1 MVSDL
6 KTVWR
11 QNREGSWTG
20 KEVTGLVLLSQKT
33 QDPAGGAQTDQ
44 RPSLKPAGWESP
56 ICAHWVQVCV
66 GGLTLRPWV
75 QVCVGGLLLTL
86 GPPWDPQALGTWG
99 QRDREQVKGLLYG
112 LTSLDKDTSNERQL
126 VLGSLT
132 APGRNPAAAE

>member
-1 MVSDL
+1 MVSDP

-11 QNREGSWTG
+11 QNREKRTG

-56 ICAHWVQVCV
+56 ICAH
-66 GGLTLRPWV
+66 WV

>member
-1 MVSDL
+1 MVSDP

-56 ICAHWVQVCV
+56 ICAH
-66 GGLTLRPWV
+66 WV